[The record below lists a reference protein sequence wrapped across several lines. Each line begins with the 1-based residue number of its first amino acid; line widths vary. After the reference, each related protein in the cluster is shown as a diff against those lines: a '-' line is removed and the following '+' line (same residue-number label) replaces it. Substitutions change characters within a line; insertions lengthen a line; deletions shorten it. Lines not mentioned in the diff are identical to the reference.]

1 MADVIV
7 AGAGMAGLAA
17 AAEARRL
24 GAHPLVVE
32 KLARPGGSMRLSS
45 GVIWRHRD
53 FDRFRDECAEGDERL
68 QRLLFDRLDSDLEW
82 LASLG
87 APVVER
93 DTGNPLTTGA
103 RFDPEGLTA
112 ALLDAAGGR
121 AGNGSAGGVE
131 LDDPVGDL
139 PAGDIPLILA
149 TGGFAASRD
158 LLRAHVSPEA
168 DHAFL
173 RAAPGSTGD
182 GLRIGLEAGGRT
194 SAGLDQVYARAMPA
208 PPAQIG
214 ERDLVA
220 LSQLYARHA
229 TVTNGRGERYEPR
242 TWSEIDVAQWQLR
255 QPRARAWF
263 TVESGRLIERVRER
277 TVADMVD
284 AAEEAGAP
292 VRRGDDDVTVETVAG
307 VTTTLGGLAIDE
319 HAQVTRGIFACGADV
334 GGIATGGY
342 ASGLA
347 AALVFGRIAARAALG
362 ESP

>member
-1 MADVIV
+1 MPDLIV

-24 GAHPLVVE
+24 GADPLVVE
-32 KLARPGGSMRLSS
+32 KLDRPGGSMRLSS

-53 FDRFRDECAEGDERL
+53 FDTFRGECPDGDEPL
-68 QRLLFDRLDSDLEW
+68 QRLLFERLDADLAWIE
-82 LASLG
+82 SLG

-93 DTGNPLTTGA
+93 ATGNPLTTGV
-103 RFDPEGLTA
+103 RFEPGGMTD
-112 ALLDAAGGR
+112 ALVGGG
-121 AGNGSAGGVE
+121 ASVQ
-131 LDDPVGDL
+131 LDDPLGEA
-139 PAGDIPLILA
+139 PGTIPLVLA

-158 LLRAHVSPEA
+158 LLHAHVSPEA

-182 GLRIGLEAGGRT
+182 GLRIGLEAGGRA
-194 SAGLDQVYARAMPA
+194 SEGLDQVYARAMPA
-208 PPAQIG
+208 PPARIG
-214 ERDLVA
+214 EGDLVR

-229 TVTNGRGERYEPR
+229 TVTSAHGESYETR
-242 TWSEIDVAQWQLR
+242 TWSETDVAQWQLR

-263 TVESGRLIERVRER
+263 TVASERLGEKVRER
-277 TVADMVD
+277 TVAEMID
-284 AAEEAGAP
+284 AAEAAGAP

-319 HAQVTRGIFACGADV
+319 NAKVTRGVFACGADA

-362 ESP
+362 ETP

>member
-1 MADVIV
+1 MPDVIV
-7 AGAGMAGLAA
+7 AGAGMAGLSA

-24 GAHPLVVE
+24 GADPLVVE
-32 KLARPGGSMRLSS
+32 KLPRPGGSMRLSS

-53 FDRFRDECAEGDERL
+53 FDRFRAECPDGDERL
-68 QRLLFDRLDSDLEW
+68 QRLLFERLDADLDW
-82 LASLG
+82 LESLG

-93 DTGNPLTTGA
+93 DTGNALTTGM
-103 RFDPEGLTA
+103 RLDPEGMTLV
-112 ALLDAAGGR
+112 LLEAAGGP
-121 AGNGSAGGVE
+121 AGNGSAGGVQ
-131 LDDPVGDL
+131 LGDPLGDA
-139 PAGDIPLILA
+139 PGSVPLILA

-173 RAAPGSTGD
+173 RAARGSTGD
-182 GLRIGLEAGGRT
+182 GLRIGLEAGGRAG
-194 SAGLDQVYARAMPA
+194 AGLDQVYARAMPA

-214 ERDLVA
+214 EEDLVR

-229 TVTNGRGERYEPR
+229 TVTNERGERYEPR
-242 TWSEIDVAQWQLR
+242 TWSEIDVAQWQLG

-263 TVESGRLIERVRER
+263 TVESERLGERVRER
-277 TVADMVD
+277 TVAEMVD

-319 HAQVTRGIFACGADV
+319 HARVTRGIFACGADA

-362 ESP
+362 ETP